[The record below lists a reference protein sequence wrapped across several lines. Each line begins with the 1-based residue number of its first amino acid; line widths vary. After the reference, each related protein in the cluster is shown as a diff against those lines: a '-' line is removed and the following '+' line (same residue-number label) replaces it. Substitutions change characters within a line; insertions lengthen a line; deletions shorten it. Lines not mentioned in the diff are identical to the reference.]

1 MLLRFLGKRNVEYIG
16 WRMIIIE
23 CSRTRRVM
31 NVEEAKLER
40 YLHDATHPRDM
51 AWMGPISRSGQMWS
65 QTGFRV
71 NLFLGLRLCSPG
83 TAWRRRSWTASTW
96 PGPWTGSG
104 TWRTDTTWRGLATTK
119 WRNNLYW
126 SVLSCIFYT
135 LQLLI
140 LLAQLI
146 AQWYLLYY
154 RLFTTFIIMEDIFMK
169 DALRI
174 ET

>member
-1 MLLRFLGKRNVEYIG
+1 MSRRPSWRDTSTMRLTPGTWPG
-16 WRMIIIE
+16 WGP
-23 CSRTRRVM
+23 SQGPVKYDH
-31 NVEEAKLER
+31 KL
-40 YLHDATHPRDM
+40 
-51 AWMGPISRSGQMWS
+51 SS
-65 QTGFRV
+65 V
-71 NLFLGLRLCSPG
+71 NLILGLRLCSPG

-154 RLFTTFIIMEDIFMK
+154 LLFTTLLWKTFLWRMHSGLK
-169 DALRI
+169 HNVS
-174 ET
+174 